1 MISVVPTAH
10 ERQPHFPPFHLFT
23 RSPWSLMISQCQA
36 TFPSEHSSH
45 FVSHCKSIHSCGPLP
60 EKGVPEQTHGFP
72 HSRKSTPQKHP
83 SYWTNILGGLE
94 EHLASWKKVLGG
106 MTDKNSA
113 SEMMDSDS
121 SVAEEAKKRLLATH
135 MTTLLHEIFFC
146 QDQLD
151 EIARRR
157 QPLIIK
163 KRGGYASVSGEFTT

>member
-1 MISVVPTAH
+1 MLV
-10 ERQPHFPPFHLFT
+10 
-23 RSPWSLMISQCQA
+23 
-36 TFPSEHSSH
+36 
-45 FVSHCKSIHSCGPLP
+45 G
-60 EKGVPEQTHGFP
+60 
-72 HSRKSTPQKHP
+72 STPQKRP
-83 SYWTNILGGLE
+83 S
-94 EHLASWKKVLGG
+94 HWKKVLGG